1 MRHYPRLL
9 IGLVSLSALA
19 GCAEGS
25 DVAYAHVV
33 DPPSSAT
40 TIPGV
45 IPDPAV
51 SPVAPQQPVVDT
63 APIPT
68 DVPGRW
74 SLRMVGDVTLPA
86 AVPTQEQG
94 RDRSIT
100 AGRLTI
106 EQDGTFLYRF
116 DYHDHTASYDAEGS
130 DGMAGIYRIELSE
143 PMRVQLVD
151 LSDGTTYIGTMI
163 SRSLMTVSL
172 RGVRYQFSRASD
184 TQQ

>member
-1 MRHYPRLL
+1 MRHGLRLL
-9 IGLVSLSALA
+9 TVLSAFCALA

-33 DPPSSAT
+33 DPTPPAST
-40 TIPGV
+40 T
-45 IPDPAV
+45 PDLV
-51 SPVAPQQPVVDT
+51 LAPTVPQLPVVT
-63 APIPT
+63 AAPVPA

-74 SLRMVGDVTLPA
+74 ALRMVGDVTLPA
-86 AVPTQEQG
+86 AVPSDNQDLARTL
-94 RDRSIT
+94 S

-116 DYHDHTASYDAEGS
+116 DYHDHTSAYDAEGS

-151 LSDGTTYIGTMI
+151 LSDGTTYIATMV
-163 SRSLMTVSL
+163 SRDTMVLSL
-172 RGVRYQFSRASD
+172 RGTRYQFSRASD